1 MSTIAP
7 QHLHA
12 QIPPQI
18 DRITAPARRRRR
30 SFVPLVAASA
40 LVLTAMAGTASAH
53 AAVTAGNSPA
63 IVNTGK
69 IYFGVDG
76 TRSQASVGLNVA
88 RHLYG
93 QLADSVPDA
102 RMVTMGING
111 YKYAAIATAGPGS
124 PIYANIVRWADT
136 IGARNTLTF
145 FGFVKEPEQSDMAS
159 FGSVAQYLAAYRHV
173 VDIFRSQNL
182 TNVRFVWQMTAF
194 SFESD
199 TASRYYPGDAYVD
212 DVGEDPYNWGGCGP
226 GGPWRDLSVA
236 ANPALSFA
244 AAHNKLTILA
254 EFASQS
260 GPKRAAWLAAAQQW
274 FIANDTHIQ
283 GAFYFDRPP
292 TTPEGH
298 ACVWSLTSAAD
309 VAAFRAI
316 VNDTAHFTG

>member
-7 QHLHA
+7 QHCYA
-12 QIPPQI
+12 
-18 DRITAPARRRRR
+18 RIQRTTVPKTARLRR
-30 SFVPLVAASA
+30 SFVSFVAGSA
-40 LVLTAMAGTASAH
+40 LVLTALAGTASAQP
-53 AAVTAGNSPA
+53 ATSGGNHTE

-76 TRSQASVGLNVA
+76 TRSQAAEGVNVA

-93 QLADSVPDA
+93 QLSDGVPNA
-102 RMVTMGING
+102 RMVTMGIKG
-111 YKYAAIATAGPGS
+111 YKYAAIAAAGPGS
-124 PIYANIVRWADT
+124 PIYTNIVRWADT
-136 IGARNTLTF
+136 IGARGTLTF

-159 FGSVAQYLAAYRHV
+159 FGSVAQYIAAYQHV
-173 VDIFRSQNL
+173 VDIFRSRNL
-182 TNVRFVWQMTAF
+182 TNVRYVWQMTAF
-194 SFESD
+194 SFESSE
-199 TASRYYPGDAYVD
+199 ASRYYPGDAYVD

-236 ANPALSFA
+236 AEPALSFA

-260 GPKRAAWLAAAQQW
+260 GPQRAAWLAAAQKW
-274 FIANDTHIQ
+274 LIANNAHIQ
-283 GAFYFDRPP
+283 SAFYFDRPP

-298 ACVWSLTSAAD
+298 ACVWSLTSSAD

-316 VNDTAHFTG
+316 ANDTAYFSS